1 MTKTRAA
8 GRSVLAF
15 LALMLITVAATLS
28 AADAATAE
36 RQAGV
41 LRLQVADEDGPFDVM
56 VWYPTDAPQTPW
68 QAGPFTIDASRDA
81 PVAAQGRFPVVLF
94 SHGSGGT
101 PLGHRGLA
109 SSLARKGFVV
119 VAPAHLGD
127 TATRARF
134 EKQAQIFTARPRQAL
149 EALQAA
155 LQDERLAGHVD
166 PARIGMIGY
175 SAGGYTA
182 LALAGARL
190 DATAASTYCSG
201 AGQGDIGSCGPA
213 QDSVVDAIRQLRSA
227 RLATEPRLKALV
239 LMDPLSIV
247 FDRVSLKEI
256 SLPIFLLR
264 PEDDAYMNASHNALA
279 LAKGLSFPPQ
289 ETVVPGRH
297 FVFIDPCPQELA
309 AEAPLICNDE
319 PSVDRAAVHEKF
331 ESEIAAFLE
340 KKL

>member
-1 MTKTRAA
+1 MKTRTA
-8 GRSVLAF
+8 GRSALAF
-15 LALMLITVAATLS
+15 LALMLISMIASIASAAT
-28 AADAATAE
+28 TE

-41 LRLQVADEDGPFDVM
+41 LRLQVPDRDGAFDVT
-56 VWYPTDAPQTPW
+56 VWYPTDAPETPW
-68 QAGPFTIDASRDA
+68 QAGPFTITASRDA
-81 PVAAQGRFPVVLF
+81 PIAAQGRFPVVLF

-109 SSLARKGFVV
+109 SALARKGFVV

-127 TATRARF
+127 TATRPRF
-134 EKQAQIFTARPRQAL
+134 ETQAQIFTARPRQAM

-155 LQDERLAGHVD
+155 LQDERLAAHVD

-190 DATAASTYCSG
+190 DAAAASTYCSG
-201 AGQGDIGSCGPA
+201 AGRDDIGSCGPA
-213 QDSVVDAIRQLRSA
+213 KDSVVDAIRQLRSA
-227 RLATEPRLKALV
+227 ELPTEPRLKALV

-256 SLPIFLLR
+256 SLPVFLLR
-264 PEDDAYMNASHNALA
+264 PQDDAYMNAAHNALA

-289 ETVVPGRH
+289 EAVVPGRH
-297 FVFIDPCPQELA
+297 FVFIDPCPQDMA
-309 AEAPLICNDE
+309 AEAPLICADE

-340 KKL
+340 RRL